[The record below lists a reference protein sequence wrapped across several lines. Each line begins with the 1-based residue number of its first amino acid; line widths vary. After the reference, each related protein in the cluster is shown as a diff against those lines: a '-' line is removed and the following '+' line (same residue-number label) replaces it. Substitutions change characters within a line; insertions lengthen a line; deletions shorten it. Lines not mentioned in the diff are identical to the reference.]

1 MPIKSVIENA
11 TGEREKSGDAQS
23 PVSYIS
29 SKDDED
35 IAKIVEK
42 LKVTVKIV
50 GCGGGGS
57 NTINRCMREGI
68 FGAELIAANTDA
80 KHLLSIAAN
89 RKILLGRRTTR
100 GLGAGAIPQ
109 VGEESTRESEGDIV
123 SVLGAPEITFITAG
137 MGGGTG
143 TGGAHII
150 AGIAKREKSLVISIV
165 TLPFSSEGRVRMENA
180 LYGLEKLRKNSD
192 TTIVIPND
200 KLLKLVPRLPL
211 DEAFRVADQILM
223 EAIKGLTE
231 IITKPGL
238 VNIDYSDIRTIM
250 SGGGV
255 AMIGMGES
263 GMTGQNRV
271 EEAVHKAIYS
281 PLIDA
286 DISDAKGVLIRI
298 VGDETMT
305 VSEAEA
311 AVRLVHEKV
320 NQNARIIWGAS
331 VDNSMEGRLKV
342 LVVLTGVKSPYMLG
356 TTGETSETLKAL
368 GLKGL
373 DWGVDQV

>member
-1 MPIKSVIENA
+1 MPIKSIIENA

-35 IAKIVEK
+35 IAKIVEQ

-109 VGEESTRESEGDIV
+109 VGEESTRESEGDIA

>member
-1 MPIKSVIENA
+1 MKSVVKNA
-11 TGEREKSGDAQS
+11 LGEKEGGES
-23 PVSYIS
+23 PSSIHQVF
-29 SKDDED
+29 SKDDEEL
-35 IAKIVEK
+35 AKIVEQ

-80 KHLLSIAAN
+80 KHLLSINAN
-89 RKILLGRRTTR
+89 RKVLLGKRTTR

-109 VGEESTRESEGDIV
+109 IGEESTRESEDDIV
-123 SVLGAPEITFITAG
+123 NVLGRTDMMFVTAG

-143 TGGAHII
+143 TGGAHVI
-150 AGIAKREKSLVISIV
+150 AGIAKREKALVISIV

-180 LYGLEKLRKNSD
+180 LYGLENLRKNSD

-223 EAIKGLTE
+223 EGLKGLTE

-238 VNIDYSDIRTIM
+238 VNIDYSDVRTIM
-250 SGGGV
+250 SGGGI
-255 AMIGMGES
+255 AMIGIGES
-263 GMTGQNRV
+263 EASGQNRV
-271 EEAVHKAIYS
+271 ENAVEKAISS

-286 DISDAKGVLIRI
+286 DISDAKGVLIRV
-298 VGDETMT
+298 VGDGTMT

-311 AVRLVHEKV
+311 AVRLVHERV
-320 NQNARIIWGAS
+320 NQDARIIWGAS
-331 VDNSMEGRLKV
+331 VDESMKGTIKV
-342 LVVLTGVKSPYMLG
+342 LVVLTGVKSPYMFDS
-356 TTGETSETLKAL
+356 TGSVSEAMKTA

-373 DWGVDQV
+373 DWGVDKV

>member
-11 TGEREKSGDAQS
+11 TGGREKSGDAQS

-35 IAKIVEK
+35 IAKIVEQ
-42 LKVTVKIV
+42 LKVTVKVV

-109 VGEESTRESEGDIV
+109 VGEESTRESEGDIA

-165 TLPFSSEGRVRMENA
+165 TLPFSSEGSVRMENA

-211 DEAFRVADQILM
+211 DEAFKVADQILM

-255 AMIGMGES
+255 AMIGIGES

-286 DISDAKGVLIRI
+286 DISDAKGVLVRI

>member
-11 TGEREKSGDAQS
+11 TGEREKSGDVQS

-35 IAKIVEK
+35 IAKIVEQ